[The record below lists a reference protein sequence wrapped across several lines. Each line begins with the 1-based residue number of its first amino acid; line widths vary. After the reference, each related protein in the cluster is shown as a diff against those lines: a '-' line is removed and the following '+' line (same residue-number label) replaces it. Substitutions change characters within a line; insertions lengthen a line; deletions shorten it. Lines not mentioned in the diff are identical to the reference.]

1 MSHVRFDP
9 AGPFKRDP
17 PPPHEMRDRH
27 TATDNTIVLCHLGVP
42 RLEPDRWSLTIDGLV
57 ERPVTLGFDDL
68 LRYPKVQVAAVH
80 ECCGSP
86 FEPFVPTR
94 RVANVRWTGVRL
106 ADVLAECRPRE
117 TATYIWS
124 YGADYGV
131 FGGVSVDAYAKDLPL
146 SRVRAD
152 VLIGYQLNG
161 DALPAEHGYPARL
174 VVPGFYGTNSVKWLR
189 RITLADRRLASR
201 LHLQVVSRPAVGRH
215 GPSDRFDHAGLVD
228 LAGVADRL
236 TGGGRTDCPLDGMR
250 NYGGGLGPTAG
261 YPTSMSEPVTSG
273 SRRAWSRRMVG
284 SGNASGCVGR
294 RCRREEWKLA
304 ARAVSA
310 RGVRQPLCGR
320 RNAVHRISV
329 AVN

>member
-1 MSHVRFDP
+1 MDHVTFDP

-146 SRVRAD
+146 SRVHAD

-161 DALPAEHGYPARL
+161 DALPAEHGFPARL

-189 RITLADRRLASR
+189 RITLADRRLAGPFTSR
-201 LHLQVVSRPAVGRH
+201 WYQDPQLDDMGHPTGSTTPVWSISPESLIVSPAADEPIVRSTECEIWGWAWADGGVSNVDIRI
-215 GPSDRFDHAGLVD
+215 GDEWQPARVEPPNGWQWQRFWLRWTPMSPG
-228 LAGVADRL
+228 GV
-236 TGGGRTDCPLDGMR
+236 
-250 NYGGGLGPTAG
+250 
-261 YPTSMSEPVTSG
+261 E
-273 SRRAWSRRMVG
+273 
-284 SGNASGCVGR
+284 
-294 RCRREEWKLA
+294 LA

-310 RGVRQPLCGR
+310 RGVRQPLSGR

-329 AVN
+329 AVS